1 MRSNEPRN
9 RALENIAGEV
19 PSVGAALGT
28 VSEHRS
34 MKDQFNTFQYKV
46 NQYVLH
52 ELYNPSDIII
62 VIRDLKDPYAH
73 VAMDNTSKISK

>member
-1 MRSNEPRN
+1 
-9 RALENIAGEV
+9 
-19 PSVGAALGT
+19 
-28 VSEHRS
+28 